1 MLLAETAIFY
11 LLFGAGVA
19 VAAFVRGR
27 REGRVVQAAEAALAC
42 LFWPLVVPL
51 LLGGAANEPQ
61 RDDEARE
68 ESAPDELAAAIAQ
81 VERELDEALAGL
93 AGWAEDVL
101 AGEQPRLDELRTAWK
116 LQAER
121 IRELDRLLAAPA
133 AAAEPWTLAGDDAR
147 ARHCEELRRQNLDQL
162 RELRGRLRSDLVG
175 TLAWVRELVTMIHL
189 ARFSGA
195 PAGRVEELVA
205 QIAAAVEGLSE
216 VSAWRETGVGA
227 EAR

>member
-19 VAAFVRGR
+19 AAAFVRGR
-27 REGRVVQAAEAALAC
+27 REGRVVQTAEAALAC

-51 LLGGAANEPQ
+51 LLGGAANDPLG
-61 RDDEARE
+61 DEDALAER
-68 ESAPDELAAAIAQ
+68 APDELAAAIAQ

-133 AAAEPWTLAGDDAR
+133 AAAEPWALATGDDAR

-216 VSAWRETGVGA
+216 VSAWRETAGT
-227 EAR
+227 